1 MKESLTPPDVHAL
14 LLDIEGTTTPV
25 SFVYEVLFSYAREHV
40 ADFLKRHPDDPE
52 VDEDLDSLHAEH
64 ARDRERGLAPPA
76 WPEGAYRGQSD
87 GIVAYILWLMDQD
100 RKSTGL
106 KSLQGRVWEEGYRKG
121 RLRGQVYPDV
131 PPAFE
136 RWTRQRR
143 DICIYS
149 SGSVQAQKL
158 LFAHTDYG
166 DLTPHLRAYFDTRT
180 GPKQDSRSYRL
191 IAQALS
197 LPPDAV
203 FFLSD
208 SLEELDAAQTS
219 GMKTALSVRGEDQVS
234 PAMHPVFTTFDQVFP

>member
-1 MKESLTPPDVHAL
+1 MKESLTPPDVQAL

-25 SFVYEVLFSYAREHV
+25 SFVYDVLVPYAREHV
-40 ADFLKRHPDDPE
+40 ADFLKRHHDDPE
-52 VDEDLDSLHAEH
+52 VDEDLDSLYAEH
-64 ARDRERGLAPPA
+64 ARDREGGLAPPP
-76 WPEGAYRGQSD
+76 WPEGPHRGKS
-87 GIVAYILWLMDQD
+87 GPIVAYVTWLMDQD

-106 KSLQGRVWEEGYRKG
+106 KSLQGRIWKEGYRQG
-121 RLRGQVYPDV
+121 SLRGQVYPDV
-131 PPAFE
+131 PPAFD

-166 DLTPHLRAYFDTRT
+166 DLTSHLRAYFDTRT
-180 GPKQDSRSYRL
+180 GPKKDSRSYRL
-191 IAQALS
+191 IAQAVSLS
-197 LPPDAV
+197 PDAV

-219 GMKTALSVRGEDQVS
+219 GMKTALVAREGH
-234 PAMHPVFTTFDQVFP
+234 PAPPATHPVLTTFSQVFP